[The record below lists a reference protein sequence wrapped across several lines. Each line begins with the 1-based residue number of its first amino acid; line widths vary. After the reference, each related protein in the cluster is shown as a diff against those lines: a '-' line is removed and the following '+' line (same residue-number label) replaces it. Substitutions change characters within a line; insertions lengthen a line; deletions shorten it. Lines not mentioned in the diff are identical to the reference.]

1 MVLVPDTPME
11 TLISK
16 INAIGAQALTEI
28 GAATDLATLEGF
40 RVSVLGKKGSLS
52 EVLKGL
58 GSVGPAE
65 RPKIGAAANEVKA
78 KVEAALEEKKSALE
92 AKDLEG
98 RLAKERIDV
107 SIPSRKLHRGAL
119 HPITQTTRRMI
130 DVFSRIGFDL
140 MTGPEIETDYFC
152 FEAVN
157 IPEDHPARDQQDTFF
172 MGPGLVLRTQTT
184 AIQTRA
190 MSGKKWPIRIL
201 CPGAVYRKDND
212 ATHSPMFHQLEGLW
226 IDRGTKMSDMKGAL
240 EFFAREMFGSG
251 VKIRLRP
258 SYFSFVEPGAEID
271 VSCFKCGGKD
281 AACRICKGSGW
292 LEILGA
298 GMVHPKLLELAG
310 YDPKEVSGFAFGIG
324 IDRVAMIAHE
334 IPDLRFM
341 FAGDQRFLSQF

>member
-1 MVLVPDTPME
+1 ME
-11 TLISK
+11 SLISK
-16 INAIGAQALTEI
+16 IQAIGTQTLKDIE
-28 GAATDLATLEGF
+28 AATDLPKLEGF

-58 GSVGPAE
+58 GSVGPDE

-78 KVEAALEEKKSALE
+78 KIEAALDAKREKLE
-92 AKDLEG
+92 AQDLQE

-119 HPITQTTRRMI
+119 HPITQATRRMVDI
-130 DVFSRIGFDL
+130 FSRLGFDL
-140 MTGPEIETDYFC
+140 LTGPEIETDYFC

-157 IPEDHPARDQQDTFF
+157 IPADHPARDQQDTFF

-190 MSGKKWPIRIL
+190 MRGKKWPIRVL
-201 CPGAVYRKDND
+201 SPGAVYRKDND

-226 IDRGTKMSDMKGAL
+226 IDKDVKMSDLKGTL
-240 EFFAREMFGSG
+240 EFFAKEIFGAATK
-251 VKIRLRP
+251 VRLRP
-258 SYFSFVEPGAEID
+258 SYFSFVEPGAEVD

-281 AACRICKGSGW
+281 AACKVCKGSGW

-324 IDRVAMIAHE
+324 IDRVAMILNE
-334 IPDLRFM
+334 IPDLRLM

>member
-1 MVLVPDTPME
+1 MDSLV
-11 TLISK
+11 SK
-16 INAIGAQALTEI
+16 IQAIGTKTLADIT
-28 GAATDLATLEGF
+28 AADDLAVLEGF

-58 GSVGPAE
+58 GSADPAE
-65 RPKIGAAANEVKA
+65 RPKIGAVANEVKA
-78 KVEAALEEKKSALE
+78 KIETALE
-92 AKDLEG
+92 AKRDGLEAKALAS
-98 RLAKERIDV
+98 RLANERIDV

-119 HPITQTTRRMI
+119 HPITQTTRKMV
-130 DVFSRIGFDL
+130 DVFSRLGFDL

-157 IPEDHPARDQQDTFF
+157 IPADHPARDQQDTFF

-190 MSGKKWPIRIL
+190 MKGKKWPIRIL
-201 CPGAVYRKDND
+201 SPGAVYRKDND

-226 IDRGTKMSDMKGAL
+226 IDRGVKMSDLKGTL
-240 EFFAREMFGSG
+240 EFFAKEFFGAATR
-251 VKIRLRP
+251 VRLRP

-271 VSCFKCGGKD
+271 VSCFKCDGKD
-281 AACRICKGSGW
+281 PVCKICKGSGW
-292 LEILGA
+292 MEILGA

-324 IDRVAMIAHE
+324 IDRVAMMAHE
-334 IPDLRFM
+334 IPDLRLM
-341 FAGDQRFLSQF
+341 FEGDQRFLSQF

>member
-1 MVLVPDTPME
+1 MDP
-11 TLISK
+11 LISK
-16 INAIGAQALTEI
+16 IQAIGTKTLADI
-28 GAATDLATLEGF
+28 AAVSDLATLDGF

-58 GSVGPAE
+58 GSASAEE

-78 KVEAALEEKKSALE
+78 RIESAIEAKRESLE
-92 AKDLEG
+92 AKDLEK
-98 RLAKERIDV
+98 RLARERIDV
-107 SIPSRKLHRGAL
+107 SVPSRKLHRGAL
-119 HPITQTTRRMI
+119 HPITQTTRKMVE
-130 DVFSRIGFDL
+130 VFSRLGFDL

-172 MGPGLVLRTQTT
+172 IGPGLVLRTQTT

-190 MSGKKWPIRIL
+190 MRGKKWPIRIL

-226 IDRGTKMSDMKGAL
+226 IDQGVKMSDLKGTL
-240 EFFAREMFGSG
+240 EFFAKEMFGAG
-251 VKIRLRP
+251 TRVRLRP

-271 VSCFKCGGKD
+271 VSCFKCDGKD
-281 AACRICKGSGW
+281 PVCKICKGSGW
-292 LEILGA
+292 MEILGA

-324 IDRVAMIAHE
+324 IDRVAMMANA
-334 IPDLRFM
+334 IPDLRLM
-341 FAGDQRFLSQF
+341 FEGDQRFLSQF

>member
-1 MVLVPDTPME
+1 ME
-11 TLISK
+11 SIITK
-16 INAIGAQALTEI
+16 IKSIGAQALTEI
-28 GAATDLATLEGF
+28 EAAADLATLEGF

-58 GSVGPAE
+58 GSVGPEE

-78 KVEAALEEKKSALE
+78 AVEGALEAKKSALE
-92 AKDLEG
+92 SKALEA
-98 RLAKERIDV
+98 RLASERLDV

-119 HPITQTTRRMI
+119 HPITQTTRKMV
-130 DVFSRIGFDL
+130 DVFSRLGFDL

-157 IPEDHPARDQQDTFF
+157 IPADHPARDQQDTFF
-172 MGPGLVLRTQTT
+172 MGPVLVLRTQTT

-190 MSGKKWPIRIL
+190 MRGKKWPIRIL

-226 IDRGTKMSDMKGAL
+226 IDRGTKMSDLKGTL
-240 EFFAREMFGSG
+240 EFFAREMFGAET
-251 VKIRLRP
+251 KIRLRP

-271 VSCFKCGGKD
+271 VSCFKCAGKD

-310 YDPKEVSGFAFGIG
+310 YDPKEVTGFAFGIG

-334 IPDLRFM
+334 IPDLRLM